1 MTLYRKARIIMPFD
15 FILIRYLFK
24 YVVGLLHW
32 IFLSSSLALLYTV
45 QQHIG
50 VFYTVYSVD
59 FTWLKL
65 NKEDYL

>member
-1 MTLYRKARIIMPFD
+1 MTLYRKARNIMPFD

-50 VFYTVYSVD
+50 VFTPFIV
-59 FTWLKL
+59 LIL
-65 NKEDYL
+65 RG